1 MFTTVDSNEKTIKHS
16 HHQRDAGNSL
26 EIDTSSFIQDKLPI
40 IKQLNQFFEVSD
52 DFFSLQLA
60 LFCLTLIL
68 SIVITIV
75 SCIFINLPFG
85 LSVFI
90 GSIIGILYLRLLA
103 KSIGNLGKTSSGISK
118 VQLLLPVCLFIFASR
133 NELIEIF
140 PSIIGF
146 FLYKPAMFYYF
157 SRS

>member
-1 MFTTVDSNEKTIKHS
+1 MFTSVDSNEKTIKHPTK
-16 HHQRDAGNSL
+16 RDADNSL
-26 EIDTSSFIQDKLPI
+26 DIDNSSFIEDKLPI
-40 IKQLNQFFEVSD
+40 IKQLSQFLEVSD

-60 LFCLTLIL
+60 LYCLTLIL

-75 SCIFINLPFG
+75 SCIFINFSFG

-133 NELIEIF
+133 NEMIEIL

-146 FLYKPAMFYYF
+146 FLFKPAMFYYF

>member
-1 MFTTVDSNEKTIKHS
+1 MFTTVNSNEKTIKQPIKS
-16 HHQRDAGNSL
+16 VAENSL
-26 EIDTSSFIQDKLPI
+26 DIDNSSFIKDKLPI
-40 IKQLNQFFEVSD
+40 IKQLSEFLEYSD

-75 SCIFINLPFG
+75 SCIFINFSFG
-85 LSVFI
+85 LSVFT

-103 KSIGNLGKTSSGISK
+103 KSIGNLGKTTSGISK

>member
-1 MFTTVDSNEKTIKHS
+1 MFTTVDSNEKTIKHPTK
-16 HHQRDAGNSL
+16 RDADNSL
-26 EIDTSSFIQDKLPI
+26 DIDNSSLIEDKLPI
-40 IKQLNQFFEVSD
+40 IKQLSQFLEVSD

-60 LFCLTLIL
+60 LICLTLFL

-75 SCIFINLPFG
+75 SIIFINISFG
-85 LSVFI
+85 FSVFI
-90 GSIIGILYLRLLA
+90 GSIFGIFYLRLLA

-133 NELIEIF
+133 NELIEIL

-146 FLYKPAMFYYF
+146 FLYKPVMFYYF

>member
-1 MFTTVDSNEKTIKHS
+1 MFTTVDSSEKTINHPKT
-16 HHQRDAGNSL
+16 RDDGNSL
-26 EIDTSSFIQDKLPI
+26 DIDNSSFIEDKLPI
-40 IKQLNQFFEVSD
+40 TKRLSQFLEVSD
-52 DFFSLQLA
+52 DFLSLQLA
-60 LFCLTLIL
+60 LFCLTLFL

-75 SCIFINLPFG
+75 TCIIINFSFG
-85 LSVFI
+85 LSFFV
-90 GSIIGILYLRLLA
+90 GSIVGIFYLRLLA

-133 NELIEIF
+133 NELIELL
-140 PSIIGF
+140 PSILGF

>member
-1 MFTTVDSNEKTIKHS
+1 MFTTVDSNEKTIKHPTK
-16 HHQRDAGNSL
+16 RDADNSL
-26 EIDTSSFIQDKLPI
+26 DIDNSSFIEDKLPI
-40 IKQLNQFFEVSD
+40 IKRVSQFLEVSD

-75 SCIFINLPFG
+75 SCIFINFSFG

-133 NELIEIF
+133 NEMIEIL

-146 FLYKPAMFYYF
+146 FLFKPAMFYYF

>member
-1 MFTTVDSNEKTIKHS
+1 MFTSVNSNEKTIQHPTKK
-16 HHQRDAGNSL
+16 DAENSL
-26 EIDTSSFIQDKLPI
+26 DNDHSSFNEDKLPI
-40 IKQLNQFFEVSD
+40 IQRLSKFLEVSD

-60 LFCLTLIL
+60 LICLTLFL

-75 SCIFINLPFG
+75 SIIFINISFG
-85 LSVFI
+85 FSVFI
-90 GSIIGILYLRLLA
+90 GSIFGIFYLRLLA

-133 NELIEIF
+133 NELIEIL

-146 FLYKPAMFYYF
+146 FLYKPVMFYYF

>member
-16 HHQRDAGNSL
+16 TKSNADDSL
-26 EIDTSSFIQDKLPI
+26 DIDNSSFIEDKLPV
-40 IKQLNQFFEVSD
+40 IKQLSQFLEVSD

-75 SCIFINLPFG
+75 SCIFINFSFG

-133 NELIEIF
+133 NELIEIL

-146 FLYKPAMFYYF
+146 FLFKPAMFYYF

>member
-1 MFTTVDSNEKTIKHS
+1 MNSNEKTIQHPIKK
-16 HHQRDAGNSL
+16 DAENSL
-26 EIDTSSFIQDKLPI
+26 DKDNSSFIEDKLPI
-40 IKQLNQFFEVSD
+40 IQRLSKFLEVSD

-60 LFCLTLIL
+60 LICLTLFL

-75 SCIFINLPFG
+75 SIIFINISFG
-85 LSVFI
+85 FSVFI
-90 GSIIGILYLRLLA
+90 GSIFGIFYLRLLA

-133 NELIEIF
+133 NELIEIL

-146 FLYKPAMFYYF
+146 FLFKPAMFYYF

>member
-1 MFTTVDSNEKTIKHS
+1 MFTTVDSNEKTIKHPIN
-16 HHQRDAGNSL
+16 RNAENSL
-26 EIDTSSFIQDKLPI
+26 DIDNSSLIEDKLPI
-40 IKQLNQFFEVSD
+40 IKQLFQFLEVSD
-52 DFFSLQLA
+52 NFFSLQLA
-60 LFCLTLIL
+60 LFCLTFFI
-68 SIVITIV
+68 SIVITIF
-75 SCIFINLPFG
+75 SCIFINFSFG

-90 GSIIGILYLRLLA
+90 GSTIGILYLRLLA

-133 NELIEIF
+133 NELIEIL
-140 PSIIGF
+140 PSMIGF

>member
-1 MFTTVDSNEKTIKHS
+1 MFTTVDSNEKTIKHPMLI
-16 HHQRDAGNSL
+16 DAKYSPDVDN
-26 EIDTSSFIQDKLPI
+26 SSFIEDKLPI
-40 IKQLNQFFEVSD
+40 IKRLSQFLEVSD

-60 LFCLTLIL
+60 LFCVTLFF
-68 SIVITIV
+68 SIVITIF
-75 SCIFINLPFG
+75 SFIFINFSFG

-90 GSIIGILYLRLLA
+90 GSIIGIFYLRLLA
-103 KSIGNLGKTSSGISK
+103 KSIGSLGKTSSGISK
-118 VQLLLPVCLFIFASR
+118 VQLLLPVCLFIFASK
-133 NELIEIF
+133 NELLEIL

>member
-1 MFTTVDSNEKTIKHS
+1 MFTTVDSNDKTIKHPTK
-16 HHQRDAGNSL
+16 RDADNSL
-26 EIDTSSFIQDKLPI
+26 DIDNSSFIEGKLPI
-40 IKQLNQFFEVSD
+40 IKRLSQFLEVSD

-60 LFCLTLIL
+60 LICLTLFL

-75 SCIFINLPFG
+75 SIIFINISFG
-85 LSVFI
+85 FSVFI
-90 GSIIGILYLRLLA
+90 GSIFGIFYLRLLA

-133 NELIEIF
+133 NELIEIL

-146 FLYKPAMFYYF
+146 FLYKPVMFYYF

>member
-1 MFTTVDSNEKTIKHS
+1 MFTTVDSNEKTIKHPIN
-16 HHQRDAGNSL
+16 RNAENSL
-26 EIDTSSFIQDKLPI
+26 DIDNSSLIEYKLPI
-40 IKQLNQFFEVSD
+40 IKQLFQFLEVSD
-52 DFFSLQLA
+52 NFFSLQLA
-60 LFCLTLIL
+60 LFCLTFFI
-68 SIVITIV
+68 SIVITIF
-75 SCIFINLPFG
+75 SCIFINFSFG

-133 NELIEIF
+133 NELIEIL

-146 FLYKPAMFYYF
+146 FLFKPAMFYYF

>member
-1 MFTTVDSNEKTIKHS
+1 MFTTVDSNKKIIKHPFKS
-16 HHQRDAGNSL
+16 DDENSL
-26 EIDTSSFIQDKLPI
+26 DIDNSSFTGDKLPI
-40 IKQLNQFFEVSD
+40 IKQLSQFLEISD
-52 DFFSLQLA
+52 DFFSLQLT
-60 LFCLTLIL
+60 LFCLTLFL
-68 SIVITIV
+68 SIVVTIA
-75 SCIFINLPFG
+75 SCIFVNFSFG
-85 LSVFI
+85 FSVFI

-133 NELIEIF
+133 NELIEIL

-146 FLYKPAMFYYF
+146 FLFKPAMFYYF

>member
-1 MFTTVDSNEKTIKHS
+1 MFTSVNSNEKTIQHPIKK
-16 HHQRDAGNSL
+16 DVENSL
-26 EIDTSSFIQDKLPI
+26 DNDNSSFIEDKLPI
-40 IKQLNQFFEVSD
+40 IQRLSKFLEVSD

-60 LFCLTLIL
+60 LICLTLFL

-75 SCIFINLPFG
+75 SIIFINISFG
-85 LSVFI
+85 FSVFI
-90 GSIIGILYLRLLA
+90 GSIFGIFYLRLLA

-133 NELIEIF
+133 NELIEIR

-146 FLYKPAMFYYF
+146 FLYKPVMFYYF

>member
-1 MFTTVDSNEKTIKHS
+1 MCIRDSKHPVR
-16 HHQRDAGNSL
+16 RDADNSL
-26 EIDTSSFIQDKLPI
+26 DIDNSSFIENKLPI
-40 IKQLNQFFEVSD
+40 IKQFFQFLEVSD

-75 SCIFINLPFG
+75 SCIFINFSFG

-133 NELIEIF
+133 NEFIGIL
-140 PSIIGF
+140 PSLIGF

>member
-1 MFTTVDSNEKTIKHS
+1 MFTSVNSNEKTIQHPIKK
-16 HHQRDAGNSL
+16 DAENSL
-26 EIDTSSFIQDKLPI
+26 DNDNSSFIEDKLPI
-40 IKQLNQFFEVSD
+40 IQRLSKFLEVSD

-60 LFCLTLIL
+60 LICLTLFL

-75 SCIFINLPFG
+75 SIIFINISFG
-85 LSVFI
+85 FSVFI
-90 GSIIGILYLRLLA
+90 GSIFGIFYLRLLA

-118 VQLLLPVCLFIFASR
+118 VQLLLPACLFIFASR
-133 NELIEIF
+133 NELIEIL

-146 FLYKPAMFYYF
+146 FLYKPVMFYYF

>member
-16 HHQRDAGNSL
+16 SKRDADNSL
-26 EIDTSSFIQDKLPI
+26 NIYNSSFIEDKLPI
-40 IKQLNQFFEVSD
+40 IKQLSQFLEVSD

-60 LFCLTLIL
+60 LFCLTLIF
-68 SIVITIV
+68 SFVITIV
-75 SCIFINLPFG
+75 SCLFINFSFG
-85 LSVFI
+85 FSVFI

-133 NELIEIF
+133 NELIEIL

-157 SRS
+157 SRP

>member
-1 MFTTVDSNEKTIKHS
+1 MFTTVDSNKKTLKHPIK
-16 HHQRDAGNSL
+16 RDAENSL
-26 EIDTSSFIQDKLPI
+26 DIDNSSFIENKLQI
-40 IKQLNQFFEVSD
+40 ITQLSQFLEVSD

-60 LFCLTLIL
+60 LFCLTLFF

-75 SCIFINLPFG
+75 SCIFISFSFG
-85 LSVFI
+85 LSIFI

-133 NELIEIF
+133 NELIEIL

>member
-1 MFTTVDSNEKTIKHS
+1 MFTTVNSNEKIIKHPTKG
-16 HHQRDAGNSL
+16 DACNSL
-26 EIDTSSFIQDKLPI
+26 DIDNSSFIEDKLPV
-40 IKQLNQFFEVSD
+40 IKQLSQFLEVSD

-75 SCIFINLPFG
+75 SCIFINFSFG

-133 NELIEIF
+133 NEMIEIL

-146 FLYKPAMFYYF
+146 FLFKPAMFYYF

>member
-1 MFTTVDSNEKTIKHS
+1 MFTSVNSNEKTIQHPIKK
-16 HHQRDAGNSL
+16 DVENSL
-26 EIDTSSFIQDKLPI
+26 DNDNSSFIEDKLPI
-40 IKQLNQFFEVSD
+40 IQRLSKFLEVSD

-60 LFCLTLIL
+60 LICLTLFL
-68 SIVITIV
+68 SIVIAIA
-75 SCIFINLPFG
+75 SIIFINISFG
-85 LSVFI
+85 FSVFI
-90 GSIIGILYLRLLA
+90 GSIFGIFYLRLLA

-133 NELIEIF
+133 NELIEIL

-146 FLYKPAMFYYF
+146 FLYKPVMFYYF

>member
-1 MFTTVDSNEKTIKHS
+1 MFTTVDSSEKTIKHPIKN
-16 HHQRDAGNSL
+16 DAENSL
-26 EIDTSSFIQDKLPI
+26 DIDNSIFIEDKLPI
-40 IKQLNQFFEVSD
+40 IKQLFQFIEVSD
-52 DFFSLQLA
+52 DFFSLQLS

-68 SIVITIV
+68 SIVLTFL
-75 SCIFINLPFG
+75 SCIFISFSCG

-118 VQLLLPVCLFIFASR
+118 VQLLLPVCLFIFASK
-133 NELIEIF
+133 NELIEIL

>member
-1 MFTTVDSNEKTIKHS
+1 MFTTVDSNEKTIKHPTK
-16 HHQRDAGNSL
+16 RDADNSL
-26 EIDTSSFIQDKLPI
+26 DIDNSSFIEDKLPI
-40 IKQLNQFFEVSD
+40 IKQVSQFFEVSD

-60 LFCLTLIL
+60 LYCLTLFL

-75 SCIFINLPFG
+75 SCIFISFSFG

-103 KSIGNLGKTSSGISK
+103 KSIGNLGKTSTGISK

-133 NELIEIF
+133 NEFIEIL

-157 SRS
+157 SRT

>member
-1 MFTTVDSNEKTIKHS
+1 MNSNEKTIQHPIKK
-16 HHQRDAGNSL
+16 DAENSL
-26 EIDTSSFIQDKLPI
+26 DKDNSSFIEDKLPI
-40 IKQLNQFFEVSD
+40 IQRLSKFLEVSD

-60 LFCLTLIL
+60 LICLTLFL

-75 SCIFINLPFG
+75 SIIFINISFG
-85 LSVFI
+85 FSVFI
-90 GSIIGILYLRLLA
+90 GSIFGIFYLRLLA

-133 NELIEIF
+133 NELIEIL

-146 FLYKPAMFYYF
+146 FLYKPVMFYYF

>member
-1 MFTTVDSNEKTIKHS
+1 MFTTVDSNEKTIK
-16 HHQRDAGNSL
+16 QPILKDAEYSPD
-26 EIDTSSFIQDKLPI
+26 IDNSSFIEDKLPI
-40 IKQLNQFFEVSD
+40 NKRLSQFLGVSD
-52 DFFSLQLA
+52 EFFSLQLA
-60 LFCLTLIL
+60 LFALTLFL
-68 SIVITIV
+68 SIVISLA
-75 SCIFINLPFG
+75 SCIFINFSFG

-90 GSIIGILYLRLLA
+90 GSIIGIFYLRLLA

-133 NELIEIF
+133 NELIQIL

-146 FLYKPAMFYYF
+146 FLYKPVMFYYF

>member
-1 MFTTVDSNEKTIKHS
+1 MFTTVDSNEKIIKHS
-16 HHQRDAGNSL
+16 TKRDADNSL
-26 EIDTSSFIQDKLPI
+26 DIDNSSLIEDKLPI
-40 IKQLNQFFEVSD
+40 IKQLSQLLEVSD
-52 DFFSLQLA
+52 DFFSLQLT
-60 LFCLTLIL
+60 LYCLTLFL
-68 SIVITIV
+68 SSVITIV
-75 SCIFINLPFG
+75 SCIFINFSFG

-133 NELIEIF
+133 NELIEIL

-146 FLYKPAMFYYF
+146 FLYKPVMFYYF

>member
-1 MFTTVDSNEKTIKHS
+1 MFTTVDSNEKTIKHPTK
-16 HHQRDAGNSL
+16 RDADNSL
-26 EIDTSSFIQDKLPI
+26 DIDNSSFIEDKLPI
-40 IKQLNQFFEVSD
+40 IKQLSQFLEVSD

-75 SCIFINLPFG
+75 SCIFINFSFG

-133 NELIEIF
+133 NEVIEIL

>member
-1 MFTTVDSNEKTIKHS
+1 MFTSVNSNEKTIQHPIKK
-16 HHQRDAGNSL
+16 DAENSL
-26 EIDTSSFIQDKLPI
+26 DNDNSSFIEDKLPI
-40 IKQLNQFFEVSD
+40 IQRLSKFLEVSD

-60 LFCLTLIL
+60 LYCLTLLL
-68 SIVITIV
+68 SIVIAIV
-75 SCIFINLPFG
+75 TCVFINFSFG

-103 KSIGNLGKTSSGISK
+103 KSIGNLGKTSTGISK

-133 NELIEIF
+133 NELIEIL

-146 FLYKPAMFYYF
+146 FLFKPAMFYYF

>member
-1 MFTTVDSNEKTIKHS
+1 MFTTVDSNEKTIKHPTKS
-16 HHQRDAGNSL
+16 DADNSL
-26 EIDTSSFIQDKLPI
+26 DIDNSSFIEDKLPI
-40 IKQLNQFFEVSD
+40 IKQLSQFLEVSD

-60 LFCLTLIL
+60 LYCLTLFL
-68 SIVITIV
+68 SVVLTII
-75 SCIFINLPFG
+75 SCIFINFHFG
-85 LSVFI
+85 LSVFV

-103 KSIGNLGKTSSGISK
+103 KSIGNLGKTSTGISK

-133 NELIEIF
+133 NELIEIL

-146 FLYKPAMFYYF
+146 FLFKPAMFYYF

>member
-16 HHQRDAGNSL
+16 TKSDADNSL
-26 EIDTSSFIQDKLPI
+26 DIDNSSFIEDKLPI
-40 IKQLNQFFEVSD
+40 IQRLSKFLEVSD

-60 LFCLTLIL
+60 LICLTLFL

-75 SCIFINLPFG
+75 SIIFINISFG
-85 LSVFI
+85 FSVFI
-90 GSIIGILYLRLLA
+90 GSIFGIFYLRLLA

-133 NELIEIF
+133 NELIEIL

-146 FLYKPAMFYYF
+146 FLFKPAMFYYF

>member
-1 MFTTVDSNEKTIKHS
+1 MFTTVDSNEKTIKHPTK
-16 HHQRDAGNSL
+16 RDGDNSL
-26 EIDTSSFIQDKLPI
+26 DIGNSSFIQDKLPF
-40 IKQLNQFFEVSD
+40 IKQLSQFLEVSD

-75 SCIFINLPFG
+75 SCIFINFSFG

-133 NELIEIF
+133 NELIEIL

-146 FLYKPAMFYYF
+146 FLFKPAMFYYF